1 MNLNQY
7 KVKVKYLPTNRFR
20 TISLWAIN
28 EADAR
33 RRISEEPQF
42 ADYSEIKG
50 ITLASV
56 YKPYPDKINYAIS
69 LGIKITP
76 DMSNDDVSA
85 LISRR
90 LDDKWEPKIGL
101 KDFATAH
108 YIPFSLYIGQKAL
121 YNIVFYHLDLESRI
135 AFFIFSVYRYLSN
148 DRESN
153 LDKSPYRNLFYQ
165 AAHNWKD
172 NASIV
177 KSLDSNYNGEDL
189 RFFGAIYVPGG
200 GYARGGSKNTLVY
213 KKAVQFL
220 LEKNLISETDTHRA
234 FVPGN
239 DNPSNSYSTVKT
251 IPCPKT
257 PSHSSSVSISS
268 NNPFEKDTDSNSHK
282 SHRKLFIILG
292 IIFVILLIVL

>member
-108 YIPFSLYIGQKAL
+108 YIPFSLYIGKKAL

-189 RFFGAIYVPGG
+189 RFLGQYMSPV
-200 GYARGGSKNTLVY
+200 
-213 KKAVQFL
+213 AVM
-220 LEKNLISETDTHRA
+220 HVVA
-234 FVPGN
+234 
-239 DNPSNSYSTVKT
+239 VKT
-251 IPCPKT
+251 LWFIKKQCSFYWKRILFQRQILIGHLFLETITLAIPIPLLKQFRALKPLRIPALF
-257 PSHSSSVSISS
+257 PSQVTIRL
-268 NNPFEKDTDSNSHK
+268 K
-282 SHRKLFIILG
+282 RIL
-292 IIFVILLIVL
+292 ILIVIRVIVNSS

>member
-85 LISRR
+85 LISRK

-108 YIPFSLYIGQKAL
+108 YIPFSLYIGKG
-121 YNIVFYHLDLESRI
+121 
-135 AFFIFSVYRYLSN
+135 FI
-148 DRESN
+148 
-153 LDKSPYRNLFYQ
+153 
-165 AAHNWKD
+165 
-172 NASIV
+172 
-177 KSLDSNYNGEDL
+177 
-189 RFFGAIYVPGG
+189 
-200 GYARGGSKNTLVY
+200 
-213 KKAVQFL
+213 
-220 LEKNLISETDTHRA
+220 
-234 FVPGN
+234 
-239 DNPSNSYSTVKT
+239 
-251 IPCPKT
+251 
-257 PSHSSSVSISS
+257 
-268 NNPFEKDTDSNSHK
+268 
-282 SHRKLFIILG
+282 
-292 IIFVILLIVL
+292 